1 MLIKKEE
8 TDLNDYI
15 LQTIELTKKY
25 SHIAVLDRVNISI
38 KKGHIY
44 GFIGQNGAGKTTF
57 MRIVSGLT
65 IPDSGEILLF
75 GKSGKNELEA
85 QRKRIGCMI
94 EYPAFYPYMTAYENL
109 EAMRIAQGIPN
120 KEMVEHCLK
129 IVNLTNS
136 RNKKVQNFSLGMK
149 QRLGIATA
157 LLGEPEFL
165 MLDEPTNGLD
175 AVSIIEIRELLKKLA
190 SEQQLTILVSSH
202 ILGELYQLATHYI
215 FLHQGKVLQEI
226 TKEKLDKRCKKH
238 ISISVNNT
246 SQATVVLER
255 TLNTKNYTVMPD
267 QSIEL
272 YDYVDNMQRVI
283 SALSENQLVIKNI
296 GLSGDSLENYFIN
309 IIGGM
314 KNA

>member
-136 RNKKVQNFSLGMK
+136 GNKKVQNFSLGMK